1 MITFNELG
9 LREEILK
16 AVSLLGF
23 NNPTPIQQQAI
34 PMLLNENTD
43 LVGLAQT
50 GTGKTAAFGLP
61 LISKIDFTKSHTQAL
76 VICPTR
82 ELCLQITKDLQSYA
96 SQLKSVNIVAVYG
109 GASIENQSRQ
119 LKRGAQVV
127 VATPGRLIDM
137 IDRKMVNISGVSIVV
152 LDEADEMLNMGFK
165 EDIDNILKNVP
176 KERNTWLFSATM
188 PGEVARISR
197 NYMNN
202 PKEIT
207 MGKQNSSAEN
217 IEHQYYVIKE
227 KDRYFALKRIIDYY
241 PEIFGII
248 FCRTRNE
255 TQIIAEKLIKD
266 GYNCEALHG
275 DLSQA
280 QRDHVMKKF
289 RERTIQLLC
298 ATDVAARGID
308 VNNITHV
315 INYNLPDDIENYT
328 HRSGRTAR
336 AGKSGVSIVFV
347 NTRETDKIRAIERQ
361 IKKSFTRSIIPN
373 GNEICAKQ
381 LYALI
386 DKMANTEVNDA
397 DIEPYMQKVS
407 DLFAGMSKEDI
418 IKRFISAEFNRF
430 IEYYRNSED
439 LNVKE
444 GLRSERN
451 NNRDSSL
458 YKKGYSPETG
468 KKRFFINIGE
478 LDNANKGMILRL
490 ICDNAGLKGKH
501 VGRIDIKR
509 EFSFFEVDSSFA
521 QDVKNALNDYVLPEN
536 GRKIR
541 VEESDNKGS
550 GDRSS
555 FKGKKKAPYNKE
567 GIGFN
572 KGNKNFRKEYQY

>member
-1 MITFNELG
+1 MTTFNELG
-9 LREEILK
+9 LREDILK
-16 AVSLLGF
+16 AISLLGF
-23 NNPTPIQQQAI
+23 NHPTPIQQQAI

-61 LISKIDFTKSHTQAL
+61 LISKIDFTQTYTQAL

-82 ELCLQITKDLQSYA
+82 ELCLQITKDLQNYA
-96 SQLKSVNIVAVYG
+96 SQIKNVNIVAVYG

-119 LKRGAQVV
+119 LKRGAQII

-137 IDRKMVNISGVSIVV
+137 IERNMVNISKINIVV

-165 EDIDNILKNVP
+165 EAIDDILKNVP
-176 KERNTWLFSATM
+176 KDRNTWLFSATM
-188 PGEVARISR
+188 PHEVARIAR
-197 NYMNN
+197 NYMQQ

-207 MGKQNSSAEN
+207 MGKQNASADN

-227 KDRYFALKRIIDYY
+227 KDRYFALKRIIDFY

-248 FCRTRNE
+248 FCRTRSE
-255 TQIIAEKLIKD
+255 TQMIAEKLIKD

-289 RERTIQLLC
+289 RERSIQLLC

-308 VNNITHV
+308 VNDVTHV

-336 AGKSGVSIVFV
+336 AGKSGISIIFV
-347 NTRETDKIRAIERQ
+347 NTREIDKIRAIERQ
-361 IKKSFTRSIIPN
+361 IKKSFVRTNIPN
-373 GNEICAKQ
+373 GSEICAKQ

-386 DKMANTEVNDA
+386 DKMAKTEVKDEE
-397 DIEPYMQKVS
+397 IEPYMQKVS
-407 DLFAGMSKEDI
+407 DAFTGMSKEDV

-439 LNVKE
+439 LNVKD
-444 GLRSERN
+444 
-451 NNRDSSL
+451 NNRADKANYHDGSS
-458 YKKGYSPETG
+458 YKKGYGAEPG
-468 KKRFFINIGE
+468 KTRFFINIGE

-490 ICDNAGLKGKH
+490 ICDNAGLKGKD

-509 EFSFFEVDSSFA
+509 EFSFFEVNSSYV

-541 VEESDNKGS
+541 VEVSENKPTGER
-550 GDRSS
+550 GG
-555 FKGKKKAPYNKE
+555 FKAKKKNGYHKNSEGYNKV
-567 GIGFN
+567 
-572 KGNKNFRKEYQY
+572 KKNLRKEYQY